1 MKKFTVT
8 HRESSGNLHIAITG
22 EFNGQCAW
30 ELIRIIETYY
40 KQPGRIFVQT
50 QKITNVEE
58 KGILLYKKLYNCRRV
73 PLRNFYFK
81 GETGFKIALD
91 GQRVLLSKKNCQSPN
106 KRVLTALPQFAP
118 KAIRTR
124 R

>member
-30 ELIRIIETYY
+30 ELIRIVETYY
-40 KQPGRIFVQT
+40 KQPGKIFVQT
-50 QKITNVEE
+50 RDITFIEE
-58 KGILLYKKLYNCRRV
+58 QALVLYKNLYNSRRI
-73 PLRNFYFK
+73 PPHNFYFK
-81 GETGFKIALD
+81 GETGFKIALN
-91 GQRVLLSKKNCQSPN
+91 GQRVLLATKNCQSPS
-106 KRVLTALPQFAP
+106 KRGLTALPRFAP
-118 KAIRTR
+118 KIQTR